1 MKIGNEFRIGL
12 WTIISIVVLVFG
24 VKYLKGQLHTTT
36 TYYMLS
42 SNVDG
47 LAESSHVEL
56 DGYRVG
62 IVRAIDYDYNRRL
75 VVVELNI
82 DPDLKIPA
90 DTRALIDGDL
100 LNASTIRLQLG
111 TDSRILHWGDT
122 LQGGGMKPG
131 MIEQAGPMLTDVS
144 RLMPKI
150 DSLLSGMNRI
160 VNDSK
165 VHETLLEV
173 NGLTRQLQHT
183 LDQLNR
189 QLPQILT
196 QANHATANLDTL
208 SSQLKEAEIARV
220 VANANSAIAHADS
233 LIVSLSHAQG
243 TASQLLH
250 STELHDQL
258 TATIANVDSL
268 VNDIKAHPEKYIN
281 VRVFGR

>member
-131 MIEQAGPMLTDVS
+131 MIDQAGPMLTDVS

-173 NGLTRQLQHT
+173 NGLTRQLQQT
-183 LDQLNR
+183 LNQLNR

-220 VANANSAIAHADS
+220 VANANSAILHADS
-233 LIVSLSHAQG
+233 LIVSLSSAQG

-268 VNDIKAHPEKYIN
+268 VNDIKEHPTKYIN
-281 VRVFGR
+281 VKVFGR